1 MVVLY
6 GVGFQ
11 FAWGTIPWIY
21 PAELFSMSEKG
32 LLDDSGDFGLA
43 GDVFMLEGED
53 SAQNWGICIGIP
65 SPIFQTLR
73 IAHPNHFNQPPK
85 KTSRGARTIPGSA
98 VSLAVGVNYVANALV
113 VYVTPS
119 FMSWSTV
126 GTLRLGFRC

>member
-32 LLDDSGDFGLA
+32 LLESFMDLFRGNVFGWSLRGTSPA
-43 GDVFMLEGED
+43 KFGNLG
-53 SAQNWGICIGIP
+53 GIP
-65 SPIFQTLR
+65 SPLLIPSAEVNPNIFQPPERKRRTPLR
-73 IAHPNHFNQPPK
+73 
-85 KTSRGARTIPGSA
+85 GSA

-126 GTLRLGFRC
+126 GTLRLGSDVFL